1 MHGIR
6 DKCEHR
12 QTSVAK
18 RQTKGAIAA
27 CIISLITT
35 LILLIGLR
43 HNIGFAIYF
52 VFAVYAVSIAAI
64 GKRLL
69 KILFTAEVG

>member
-1 MHGIR
+1 MQRIR
-6 DKCEHR
+6 DKCEYCQTNGVRR
-12 QTSVAK
+12 QI
-18 RQTKGAIAA
+18 KGAITA

-43 HNIGFAIYF
+43 YDIGFVIYF
-52 VFAVYAVSIAAI
+52 VFAVYAVSIATI